1 MVACRQEKE
10 PDNLIPE
17 GFKVL
22 SIEAG
27 TAAETRTAYA
37 DEKTFSWNA
46 GDRISVLCND
56 GQRNFW
62 ETFTA
67 DASAAVSTFSAT
79 VEGNTVL
86 GALDGTR
93 VALYPAS
100 DGHVY
105 DGPDA
110 ISFNIPL
117 ERDFRAA
124 SGGHRESAIPMFAWG
139 NEEEEY
145 AFANLTGAAKFTF
158 SHVGCSHVKFSFL
171 TTTACKLSGTF
182 PLSLDSDAAKVRWSA
197 AETQA
202 AAERGVTYYADVE
215 RDGSVSFYVPYAAG
229 TIWAWSHLT
238 LEDADNEE
246 ADPLYSNTKINNI
259 VVAKNR
265 IAVLPTLDIDWA
277 GEPSF
282 PSAYGI
288 DWRGISASSN
298 TNDEYPAIQTL
309 KATADEE
316 YLYLYLEVDPSVL
329 TKTDLYD
336 HQFRVYVSDSN
347 GSAAYWGSDGCT
359 YISKDVWAVSS
370 GNLCFL
376 SWNPT
381 PYESHIVESTDIC
394 YYEVR
399 VSRTH
404 DLTSALLGDT
414 GSAREIGVG
423 VIIDDLYVDAAT
435 SAWGRLNGY
444 QPVGVIPTYG
454 TALYPVTLPG
464 PGIASKYGIKWSGIS
479 KSENTGSTYPAIRSM
494 KATSD
499 DDYLYVLLEMDP
511 SVLTQTHTWDHK
523 IKFCVSA
530 AGGSTGNWG
539 SDKYKVISTDAWGVG
554 NGEISF
560 AHWNSALFDQQLTA
574 GSDAWYYEVRISRN
588 HEKAVS
594 LLGPAGEVGIGVAVD
609 NNYCDIIGGVEN
621 YRNDGVSTV
630 GVIPTYGS
638 SMYPVTLAHGQ
649 EAPTDVT
656 YTVQVTNDWVYE
668 NKPSFTIRAENPTA
682 SDVTANVQITIK
694 TDQLSNATTVATI
707 SDSKTVPAGE
717 TRDIVVTTS
726 DTVAPGFYK
735 ATVTVNGTQIRD
747 SFVFGVS
754 PTQIVSAPD
763 KQSDFDSFW
772 TTAKNQLKG
781 ISMNATLTEITS
793 ASSSKRKVYLV
804 EMNSVPDGLSGTPV
818 VIRGYYCE
826 PTDGERHPVI
836 IHFFGYDSQHP
847 SGTLWVPSGGSSGTY
862 AEFYLSNRGQYVNNR
877 TAAQRSDGINRDFS
891 NIYGDWFAWHFGDK
905 NSYYYRGAYMD
916 CVQAV
921 RFLATRATSD
931 MDNVFAEGTSQGGA
945 FTYACAALSA
955 PEYPLRAIAPGVSF
969 MGDFP
974 DYFQIVSWPGN
985 TAKANKGTM
994 TDAQM
999 YAFLSYFDMKNL
1011 ATYITCPVIACSSLQ
1026 DRTCPPHTNLA
1037 PYNNLGSSEK
1047 VIYYNPL
1054 LGHAIS
1060 NVWSSQYKAF
1070 FEDHIQ

>member
-182 PLSLDSDAAKVRWSA
+182 PLSLDSDATKVRWSA

-309 KATADEE
+309 KATADED
-316 YLYLYLEVDPSVL
+316 YVYLYLEVDPTVL
-329 TKTDLYD
+329 TRTHTFD
-336 HQFRVYVSDSN
+336 HQFRVYVTDA
-347 GSAAYWGSDGCT
+347 GSSRNYYWNSACS
-359 YISKDVWAVSS
+359 YINKDIWAVS
-370 GNLCFL
+370 GGEMTFL
-376 SWNPT
+376 SFNPT
-381 PYESHIVESTDIC
+381 PFESNMKVTDSVV

-399 VSRTH
+399 ISRTH
-404 DLTSALLGDT
+404 DTTSALL
-414 GSAREIGVG
+414 SASGEVGIGVEL
-423 VIIDDLYVDAAT
+423 DDLYVDGE
-435 SAWGRLNGY
+435 WKRLNNY
-444 QPVGVIPTYG
+444 KPYGVIPTRG
-454 TALYPVTLPG
+454 GALYPVTLPSAI
-464 PGIASKYGIKWSGIS
+464 PSKYGIQWGGVTKSG
-479 KSENTGSTYPAIRSM
+479 NTSSTYPVIRSM
-494 KATSD
+494 RATSD
-499 DDYLYVLLEMDP
+499 DDYLYALLEVDP
-511 SVLTQTHTWDHK
+511 SQLTKTHTWDHK

-694 TDQLSNATTVATI
+694 TDQLSNATTVATV

-945 FTYACAALSA
+945 FTYACAALS
-955 PEYPLRAIAPGVSF
+955 LLCVRL
-969 MGDFP
+969 
-974 DYFQIVSWPGN
+974 N
-985 TAKANKGTM
+985 
-994 TDAQM
+994 
-999 YAFLSYFDMKNL
+999 
-1011 ATYITCPVIACSSLQ
+1011 
-1026 DRTCPPHTNLA
+1026 
-1037 PYNNLGSSEK
+1037 SSEE
-1047 VIYYNPL
+1047 
-1054 LGHAIS
+1054 IS
-1060 NVWSSQYKAF
+1060 LTS
-1070 FEDHIQ
+1070 

>member
-1 MVACRQEKE
+1 
-10 PDNLIPE
+10 
-17 GFKVL
+17 
-22 SIEAG
+22 
-27 TAAETRTAYA
+27 
-37 DEKTFSWNA
+37 
-46 GDRISVLCND
+46 
-56 GQRNFW
+56 
-62 ETFTA
+62 
-67 DASAAVSTFSAT
+67 
-79 VEGNTVL
+79 
-86 GALDGTR
+86 
-93 VALYPAS
+93 
-100 DGHVY
+100 
-105 DGPDA
+105 
-110 ISFNIPL
+110 
-117 ERDFRAA
+117 
-124 SGGHRESAIPMFAWG
+124 MFAWG

-197 AETQA
+197 AETEA

-238 LEDADNEE
+238 LEDADNAE

-309 KATADEE
+309 KATADED
-316 YLYLYLEVDPSVL
+316 YVYLYLEVDPTVL
-329 TKTDLYD
+329 TRTHTFD
-336 HQFRVYVSDSN
+336 HQFRVYVTDA
-347 GSAAYWGSDGCT
+347 GSSRNYYWNSACS
-359 YISKDVWAVSS
+359 YINKDIWAVS
-370 GNLCFL
+370 GGEMTFL
-376 SWNPT
+376 SFNPT
-381 PYESHIVESTDIC
+381 PFESNMKVTD
-394 YYEVR
+394 
-399 VSRTH
+399 
-404 DLTSALLGDT
+404 
-414 GSAREIGVG
+414 
-423 VIIDDLYVDAAT
+423 
-435 SAWGRLNGY
+435 
-444 QPVGVIPTYG
+444 
-454 TALYPVTLPG
+454 
-464 PGIASKYGIKWSGIS
+464 
-479 KSENTGSTYPAIRSM
+479 
-494 KATSD
+494 
-499 DDYLYVLLEMDP
+499 
-511 SVLTQTHTWDHK
+511 SVVY
-523 IKFCVSA
+523 F
-530 AGGSTGNWG
+530 
-539 SDKYKVISTDAWGVG
+539 
-554 NGEISF
+554 
-560 AHWNSALFDQQLTA
+560 
-574 GSDAWYYEVRISRN
+574 EVRISRT
-588 HEKAVS
+588 HDTTSA
-594 LLGPAGEVGIGVAVD
+594 LLSASGEVGIGVELDDLYVD
-609 NNYCDIIGGVEN
+609 GEWKRLNNFKPY
-621 YRNDGVSTV
+621 

-656 YTVQVTNDWVYE
+656 YTVQVTDNWVYE
-668 NKPSFTIRAENPTA
+668 NQPSFTIRAENPTA

-717 TRDIVVTTS
+717 TRDIVVTTTG
-726 DTVAPGFYK
+726 TVAPGFYK
-735 ATVTVNGTQIRD
+735 ATVSVNGTQIRD

-793 ASSSKRKVYLV
+793 ASSSARKVYLV
-804 EMNSVPDGLSGTPV
+804 EMNSIPDGTSGTPV

-826 PTDGERHPVI
+826 PTDGDRPPVI

-847 SGTLWVPSGGSSGTY
+847 SGTLGVPSGGSSGTY

-955 PEYPLRAIAPGVSF
+955 PEYPLRAIAPGVSL

-985 TAKANKGTM
+985 TAKANKGSM

-1026 DRTCPPHTNLA
+1026 DRTCPPHTNRA
-1037 PYNNLGSSEK
+1037 PYNNLGSSVKE
-1047 VIYYNPL
+1047 IHYNPL
-1054 LGHAIS
+1054 LGHAVS
-1060 NVWSSQYKAF
+1060 SEWSSQYKAF
-1070 FEDHIQ
+1070 FESQMH